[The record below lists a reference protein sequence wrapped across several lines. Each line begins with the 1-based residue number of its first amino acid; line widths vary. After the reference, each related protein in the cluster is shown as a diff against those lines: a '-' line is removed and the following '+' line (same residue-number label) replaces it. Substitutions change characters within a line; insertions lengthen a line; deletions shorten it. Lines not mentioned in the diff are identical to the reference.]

1 MAAAAGSNDDTF
13 VATVQ
18 SYFEAFLTS
27 FSGDAAVE
35 PTSGI
40 DEAETLE
47 YVEQFNA
54 MRETERTTLFVDFQH
69 LASHD
74 SELADAVREQFH
86 FLEPHL
92 RASVGKVM
100 ASLHEAYAAE
110 KDFHV
115 SFFNL
120 PHLCAIRE
128 LRTDKIAT
136 LVGFTGTVTRT
147 TDVRPELLHGVFQC
161 ELCQAISDPVAQQ
174 FKYTQPIKC
183 KNPTCPNRVEWSL
196 RHDLSKFI
204 DWQVNQF
211 MSERSNARLAS
222 WS

>member
-1 MAAAAGSNDDTF
+1 MAGANNDDTF
-13 VATVQ
+13 VAMVQ

-27 FSGDAAVE
+27 YSSDMGKEVE
-35 PTSGI
+35 PSSAGA
-40 DEAETLE
+40 DEDEVVLE

-54 MRETERTTLFVDFQH
+54 MRETERTTLFVDYQH
-69 LASHD
+69 LFSHD

-100 ASLHEAYAAE
+100 ASLHEVYAAE

-136 LVGFTGTVTRT
+136 LAAFTGTVTRT
-147 TDVRPELLHGVFQC
+147 TDVRVGPLSSVDDAFAWDEGEGDRSRAYWLDVHTDCFARAMAALGQEMHADIPVVF
-161 ELCQAISDPVAQQ
+161 
-174 FKYTQPIKC
+174 
-183 KNPTCPNRVEWSL
+183 
-196 RHDLSKFI
+196 
-204 DWQVNQF
+204 
-211 MSERSNARLAS
+211 ERFEVL
-222 WS
+222 